1 MFLIVSILLL
11 ASIVLVKQMP
21 LSEKLSSYEC
31 GFNPYED
38 ARLKFEVR
46 FFLIGILFIVFDLE
60 IAFLLPYVIIV
71 HNGVSLLGFILIIF
85 FIFIF
90 VFSFFFE

>member
-1 MFLIVSILLL
+1 MFIIVLILLT
-11 ASIVLVKQMP
+11 ASLFLVKQMP

-60 IAFLLPYVIIV
+60 IAFLLPFVIIV
-71 HNGVSLLGFILIIF
+71 NNGLSFLGFI
-85 FIFIF
+85 
-90 VFSFFFE
+90 